1 MILVHVE
8 KYGRALVSTYKLWKD
23 RNLLKYFWK
32 TKWNK
37 VLFGNFLTRPTI
49 TLRLFSF
56 GVITENK
63 ILKRV
68 QVEEAAW
75 SSLSVSK
82 QKKLVVQT
90 WNGDM
95 QQIMLN
101 LCQENPEVKKIP
113 YRGHIIDYLVMRYQV
128 LASACILSRWDH
140 IATDRR
146 CCYFFEWNKTRVLF

>member
-1 MILVHVE
+1 M
-8 KYGRALVSTYKLWKD
+8 
-23 RNLLKYFWK
+23 KYFCK

-63 ILKRV
+63 ILKHV

-82 QKKLVVQT
+82 QKKLVVHT

-95 QQIMLN
+95 HATNNANIH
-101 LCQENPEVKKIP
+101 LCQENPEVKKIL